1 MAIIR
6 PFKGIHYDTDLVGSL
21 DRVISPPYDVITP
34 AQRDTLYARGEY
46 NFVRIIL
53 NRSEP
58 GDKSVTEPYM
68 RAAHLLDAW
77 LETGVFVQ
85 DEEESFYVYEQEFTN
100 PLDGERLSRLGLFCA
115 LKLSPYEEGVVLPH
129 EETRKKAK
137 EDRLQLMRATSAN
150 TEPIFGLYEDDKNSV
165 RAELLYV
172 MKDSNP
178 MLMAT
183 VGDEIERVWR
193 ISDPV
198 ILSRISD
205 MFKEAS
211 IWIADGH
218 HRYETGL
225 NYRDE
230 RRKALSSPPPDMA
243 CDYILAILSGFHDPG
258 LVVLPTHRLVRNI
271 PSSRLANLPN
281 HLRELFDVERMGD
294 EELLARLSAPTDAHR
309 FGMVIAQGA
318 YLLTLMDLDAAMS
331 RITGHAEVWKK
342 LDVSL
347 LQELILSGQMGI
359 TAEQLTTTPD
369 IAYTRDPHEALTKVA
384 DGEFQVAFI
393 LSPPHADDVRH
404 VALSHEKMPPK
415 STYFYPKQWSGLLL
429 RKV

>member
-6 PFKGIHYDTDLVGSL
+6 PFKGIHYNTNLVGSL
-21 DRVISPPYDVITP
+21 DQVISPPYDVITP
-34 AQRDTLYARGEY
+34 AQRDALYASGEY

-53 NRSEP
+53 NRPEP
-58 GDKSVTEPYM
+58 GDESVDESYQ
-68 RAAHLLDAW
+68 RAARYLDTW
-77 LETGVFVQ
+77 LETGVFAS
-85 DEEESFYVYEQEFTN
+85 DEEVSFYVYEQEFTN

-137 EDRLQLMRATSAN
+137 EDRMHLMRTTSAN
-150 TEPIFGLYEDDKNSV
+150 TEPIFGLYEDEKNSV
-165 RAELLYV
+165 RSELLQT
-172 MKDSNP
+172 MQASNP
-178 MLMAT
+178 MLTAT

-193 ISDPV
+193 ISDSV
-198 ILSRISD
+198 ILSRIAN
-205 MFKEAS
+205 MFADAS

-225 NYRDE
+225 SYRDE
-230 RRKALSSPPPDMA
+230 RRKALSSPLADMA
-243 CDYILAILSGFHDPG
+243 CDYILIILSAFNDPG

-271 PSSRLANLPN
+271 PSNTLAELPN
-281 HLRELFDVERMGD
+281 NLRELFEVERMES
-294 EELLARLSAPTDAHR
+294 EEMLKRLATPDDTHR
-309 FGMVIAQGA
+309 FGMALARGS
-318 YLLTLMDLDAAMS
+318 YLLTLRDLDTAIR
-331 RITGHAEVWKK
+331 RITGHADVWKK

-359 TAEQLTTTPD
+359 SAEQLATTPD
-369 IAYTRDPHEALTKVA
+369 IAYTRDTHEALNKVA
-384 DGEFQVAFI
+384 EGECQVAFI
-393 LSPPHADDVRH
+393 LAPPHADDVRH

-415 STYFYPKQWSGLLL
+415 STYFYPKQWSGLLM